1 MNVFNKR
8 DKMPTCYIT
17 VVFMLN
23 NDLRLGFVIKL
34 LLVYE
39 TKTIILLYRNLNE
52 ILKNIYMIQK
62 YR

>member
-1 MNVFNKR
+1 MFSIR

>member
-1 MNVFNKR
+1 MFSIR
-8 DKMPTCYIT
+8 DKMPTCYIP

-23 NDLRLGFVIKL
+23 NNLRLGFVIKL

-39 TKTIILLYRNLNE
+39 TKTIILLYRNLDE